1 MHFVPVGCRVKPLIN
16 WNGPIPLM
24 LSAAIPIVYEVLGN
38 RSTTVNSLVSED
50 TFVNAI

>member
-1 MHFVPVGCRVKPLIN
+1 MHFVPVGRKVEPLVD
-16 WNGPIPLM
+16 WNGPVPLM